1 MLVLVFLIGLSAC
14 FYVYY
19 KVKGVRAKPSLAKEI
34 CSAKS
39 SMALGSLVLFYG
51 LNQMILFH
59 SVLTLVIGGIFIVI
73 GAGSAWAGYK
83 ASGIT
88 IPFTPKK
95 LKEITRKGRLNVP

>member
-19 KVKGVRAKPSLAKEI
+19 KVKGVRAKQSLAKEI

-83 ASGIT
+83 AYRHYY
-88 IPFTPKK
+88 P
-95 LKEITRKGRLNVP
+95 LHAKEAERDHA

>member
-51 LNQMILFH
+51 L
-59 SVLTLVIGGIFIVI
+59 T
-73 GAGSAWAGYK
+73 K
-83 ASGIT
+83 
-88 IPFTPKK
+88 
-95 LKEITRKGRLNVP
+95 

>member
-19 KVKGVRAKPSLAKEI
+19 KVKGVRAKQSLEKEI

-59 SVLTLVIGGIFIVI
+59 YVLTLVIGGIFIVI

-83 ASGIT
+83 AYRHYY
-88 IPFTPKK
+88 P
-95 LKEITRKGRLNVP
+95 LHAKEAERDHA